1 MATTRWARESVS
13 TTGQYYLLLLLL
25 TTTGGA
31 IHSLLPL
38 TTTPHYY
45 PSLLPL
51 TTTPHYH
58 PSLPPLT
65 TTPHYTPC
73 HYQRSD
79 PRQLTRLDG
88 HAPKRGIFDQAPGAD
103 GAPAA
108 QLNSRQQ
115 NSRLAN
121 RDSVGA
127 DNLLQPDSEGGA
139 ATQGGARAMGAVR
152 QDNLEP

>member
-45 PSLLPL
+45 PSLL
-51 TTTPHYH
+51 
-58 PSLPPLT
+58 PLT